1 MILSNGEPI
10 KCTHGEPLAIYIS
23 GGITGVKNWQ
33 DVFMAAE
40 KDLILHLHARLFIF
54 NPVKISKDL
63 ERSIKVN
70 TGKMPGYTDYMR
82 EDIKIL
88 ARCNAICMLPGWK
101 RSKGARLEYRIAKI
115 LNMQILEFQPE

>member
-1 MILSNGEPI
+1 MILSNGKPIEP
-10 KCTHGEPLAIYIS
+10 THSEPLAIYIS
-23 GGITGVKNWQ
+23 GGITGVENWQ
-33 DVFMAAE
+33 DIFMAAE
-40 KDLILHLHARLFIF
+40 KDLFLHLHARFFIF
-54 NPVKISKDL
+54 NPVKIAKDL
-63 ERSIKVN
+63 ESSFKVN
-70 TGKMPGYTDYMR
+70 IGRMPTYTEYMR